1 MWNVNW
7 GMKSSVEWEWGN
19 GGMELWNGI
28 GVGVEWEWKCIGTYL
43 KSVYPI
49 SGDHLTVKDF

>member
-1 MWNVNW
+1 MGLELVWN
-7 GMKSSVEWEWGN
+7 GN
-19 GGMELWNGI
+19 GN
-28 GVGVEWEWKCIGTYL
+28 VCTYL